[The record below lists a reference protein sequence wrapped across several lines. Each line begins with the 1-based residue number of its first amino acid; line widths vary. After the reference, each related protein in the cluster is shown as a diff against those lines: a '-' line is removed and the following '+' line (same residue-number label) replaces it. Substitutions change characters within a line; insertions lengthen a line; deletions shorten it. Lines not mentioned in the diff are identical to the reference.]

1 MWLQKFLARLLDLKL
16 DVTYIFFDN
25 LCYIKLLENL
35 VFHYKSKHIKIKYH
49 YISNMV
55 ERGVM
60 KLQ

>member
-16 DVTYIFFDN
+16 DMTYIFFDN
-25 LCYIKLLENL
+25 LSYIKLLENL

>member
-25 LCYIKLLENL
+25 LSYIKLLENL

>member
-25 LCYIKLLENL
+25 KSYIKLLENP
-35 VFHYKSKHIKIKYH
+35 VFHDKSTHIKIKYH
-49 YISNMV
+49 YISDMV